1 MYHRDQRPFPYDD
14 QNTTYPSGHIPNHG
28 TDYPSTGYAP
38 QDASGHYYVAPAHEI
53 NGGTADSTNPSS
65 PYFRSMT
72 PSLVSAN
79 RYPNPSRP
87 NDPRYYSSQGSQGYG
102 SSASASS
109 SQPMYSSQQASYPSQ
124 YHPGSDQRALPQ
136 LNHRNQPQ
144 VPFIPT
150 PSEIAHSYSNY
161 PQGARSPGVPENPYS
176 SSSLDYPAPPHMVP
190 SSHAAMHGHR
200 PSRILT
206 GRPRTP
212 SGANSA
218 SPPSASSPSG
228 ERFLCEKCGKTFSRS
243 HDRKRHHET
252 QHTPIPVMHT
262 CHHCQKEFSR

>member
-1 MYHRDQRPFPYDD
+1 
-14 QNTTYPSGHIPNHG
+14 
-28 TDYPSTGYAP
+28 
-38 QDASGHYYVAPAHEI
+38 
-53 NGGTADSTNPSS
+53 
-65 PYFRSMT
+65 MT

-79 RYPNPSRP
+79 RYPSASRP
-87 NDPRYYSSQGSQGYG
+87 NDSRYYNSQGYG
-102 SSASASS
+102 SSTSASS
-109 SQPMYSSQQASYPSQ
+109 SQPMYGSQQSSYPSQ
-124 YHPGSDQRALPQ
+124 YTPASDQRSLP
-136 LNHRNQPQ
+136 LGHRHQQQ

-161 PQGARSPGVPENPYS
+161 PPQGARSPGVPENLY

-190 SSHAAMHGHR
+190 SSHGTHGHR

-206 GRPRTP
+206 GCPRTL
-212 SGANSA
+212 SGANST